1 MPTSTISVDH
11 VISILERIR
20 AQHPL
25 VHCLT
30 NNVVKNFTANVL
42 LSLGAAPAMVEHADE
57 AAEFAAMA
65 SALLVN
71 VGTLDEPQMAAM
83 LRAIPSANKARRPWV
98 LDPVAVGPL
107 TVRTHFAHE
116 ILTQRPTLIR
126 GNASEIIAL
135 AGQAARG
142 RGVDSGDPAEA
153 ALAAAKQLATR
164 TGGAVLVT
172 GPVDYAT
179 DGATV
184 VACANGHPLMT
195 RVTGVGCAQG
205 AIAAA
210 CTAVADSPLAAAVAA
225 AVLMGVAGDLAA
237 RVSTRPG
244 SFAEALLDA
253 LDQLDATILRRE
265 TKLS

>member
-1 MPTSTISVDH
+1 MPAPVITASEVVTILNRVR
-11 VISILERIR
+11 EK
-20 AQHPL
+20 HPL

-30 NNVVKNFTANVL
+30 NHVVKNFTANVL
-42 LSLGAAPAMVEHADE
+42 LAVGAAPAMVEHADE

-65 SALLVN
+65 DALLIN
-71 VGTLDEPQMAAM
+71 VGTLDEPQMTAM
-83 LRAIPSANKARRPWV
+83 LRAIPSANKARKPWV

-135 AGQAARG
+135 AGQTGRG
-142 RGVDSGDPAEA
+142 RGVDSGDSAEA
-153 ALAAAKQLATR
+153 ALNAAKYLAAQ

-179 DGATV
+179 EGKAV

-205 AIAAA
+205 ALAAA
-210 CTAVADSPLAAAVAA
+210 CSAVADTPLAAAVAA
-225 AVLMGVAGDLAA
+225 ATLMGIAGDMAA
-237 RVSTRPG
+237 HVSQRPG
-244 SFAEALLDA
+244 SFAEALLDS
-253 LDQLDATILRRE
+253 LDEINADIVQRQA
-265 TKLS
+265 KLS

>member
-1 MPTSTISVDH
+1 MPAPKISVDE
-11 VISILERIR
+11 VIAILEHIR
-20 AQHPL
+20 DQHPL

-30 NNVVKNFTANVL
+30 NHVVKNFTANVL
-42 LSLGAAPAMVEHADE
+42 LALGAAPAMVEHADE
-57 AAEFAAMA
+57 AAEFASMA

-71 VGTLDEPQMAAM
+71 IGTLDEQQMTAI
-83 LRAIPSANKARRPWV
+83 LRAIPSANKAHKPWV

-135 AGQAARG
+135 AGQAGRG
-142 RGVDSGDPAEA
+142 RGVDSGDSAEA
-153 ALAAAKQLATR
+153 ALAAAKSLATQ

-172 GPVDYAT
+172 GQIDYAT
-179 DGATV
+179 DGTAT

-210 CTAVADSPLAAAVAA
+210 CAAVANSPLAAAVAA
-225 AVLMGVAGDLAA
+225 ATLMGVAGDLAA
-237 RVSTRPG
+237 RVSVRPG
-244 SFAEALLDA
+244 SFSEALLDS
-253 LDQLDATILRRE
+253 LYQLDAAILRRE
-265 TKLS
+265 AKLS